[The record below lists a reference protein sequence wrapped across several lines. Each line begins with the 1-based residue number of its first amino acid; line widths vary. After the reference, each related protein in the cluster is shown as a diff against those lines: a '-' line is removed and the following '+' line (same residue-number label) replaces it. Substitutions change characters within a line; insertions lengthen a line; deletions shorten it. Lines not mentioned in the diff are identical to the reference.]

1 VERLVQAQP
10 PSSTSYGDLHLH
22 TNRSDG
28 AMSVAE
34 LLAHMSRPTPLAIIA
49 ITDHDE
55 RAAFVEAWTR
65 VRDVPAGSGPRT
77 IVGYGVTASW

>member
-1 VERLVQAQP
+1 MKRLVQAQS

-34 LLAHMSRPTPLAIIA
+34 LLAHMSRRTPPANI
-49 ITDHDE
+49 DE
-55 RAAFVEAWTR
+55 RAALVEAWTR
-65 VRDVPAGSGPRT
+65 VRDVPTGSGPRT